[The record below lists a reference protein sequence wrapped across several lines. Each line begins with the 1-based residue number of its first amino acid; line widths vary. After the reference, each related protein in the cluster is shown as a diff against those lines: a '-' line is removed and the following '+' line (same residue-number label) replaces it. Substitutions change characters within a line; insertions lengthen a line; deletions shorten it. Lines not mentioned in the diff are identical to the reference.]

1 MDDALNEKGYWITGT
16 TTKYHLVAEPGVT
29 TAITLDNVDIT
40 VDITK
45 LDCINVSHADVVI
58 TLVRKNRLYSQAGGT
73 ADKYK
78 NGNAI
83 TKDGMDGSL
92 TIQCENEDK
101 KGHRCDESCGSLSA
115 KGDPS
120 KSHAGAIGGTYRV
133 AINPDT
139 KPIETGFVNFTI
151 KGGNIEASAGAHCP
165 GIGAACRAQERGGYT
180 KDILI
185 SGGNVTAVGTQYGSG
200 IGSGMGTKVDGIRI
214 TGGTVKAT
222 GGQYAPGIGA
232 SGTLDA
238 FTSFQTQETENVVIS
253 GRDTVVTA
261 IGDSGSSMPGI
272 GSGGGN
278 SKVKNVKAS
287 PDTGYQGYI
296 QDGTSLTDYTFMDGT
311 PFSGPTDIKVGRF
324 YTKVYFGPFRD
335 ANDIDKTSKEQIGA
349 NHLISKSGGEPFTG
363 EQLKQLTKVMGKQ
376 ENGEYFPADELSIA
390 DETQL
395 EAINEAKKKGQI
407 GDFPLTFTTANGT
420 KATVTVSFRM
430 DGTDAAQ
437 IDPEK
442 PTSMIG
448 ANDFEEETGG
458 EAFEEEEIKKLG
470 ELKGKDPEGN
480 NISYVDYLLNAE
492 QYKKI
497 NDAKTAGK
505 AGVFPL
511 TYETAD
517 GEKAVISVTLVKY
530 DQTTENP
537 ENGET
542 LKGKD
547 VISKTGGAAFSEE
560 QLLAMTK
567 ASGLDQD
574 GNPLPEGQISLAD
587 SSQVEKINQAKKAG
601 AKGEFPLTIKT
612 EGGTEVAV
620 TVYLTDEGSDGT
632 AYDPENPA
640 AAIGA
645 DDAEHE
651 TGGEA
656 FTEEEIIEL
665 CKARGKNKNGDTLD
679 LKADKNQLTAL
690 NEAKKAGKT
699 GMFGMTFS
707 MEDGTKVQVK
717 VTLTGK
723 HQVVFDPNGGDYT
736 PEVQTVEG
744 GNRLVR
750 PKEPKKDGYEFAGW
764 FYTDENG
771 TEKEWDFKTP
781 VHDGMTLR
789 AKWEKTPEKQT
800 QTGDGKKEQGEDS
813 KKDSGGK
820 TKKKNPPDWEY
831 SKRNGSASK
840 TNAAKTSDR
849 RPVQGMLLLT
859 AASMAGFVI
868 LTMKKAK

>member
-1 MDDALNEKGYWITGT
+1 M
-16 TTKYHLVAEPGVT
+16 T
-29 TAITLDNVDIT
+29 TALTLDNVDIT
-40 VDITK
+40 VDTTK

-58 TLVRKNRLYSQAGGT
+58 TLVGKNRLHSQAGGSN
-73 ADKYK
+73 DRYK

-92 TIQCENEDK
+92 TIQCENADK

-120 KSHAGAIGGTYRV
+120 KFHAGAIGGTYRV

-151 KGGNIEASAGAHCP
+151 RGGNIEASAGAHCP

-185 SGGNVTAVGTQYGSG
+185 SGGNITAVGTQYGSG
-200 IGSGMGTKVDGIRI
+200 IGSGMGTKVDGIKI

-232 SGTLDA
+232 SGTDPS
-238 FTSFQTQETENVVIS
+238 FVSFQTQETENVVIS
-253 GRDTVVTA
+253 GGDTVVTA
-261 IGDSGSSMPGI
+261 IGDVGGIPGI

-311 PFSGPTDIKVGRF
+311 PFSEPTDIKVGRF

-363 EQLKQLTKVMGKQ
+363 EQLKQLTKVTGKQ
-376 ENGEYFPADELSIA
+376 ESGEYFPADELSIA
-390 DETQL
+390 DEKQL

-420 KATVTVSFRM
+420 EATVTVSLRT

-437 IDPEK
+437 LNPEK

-448 ANDFEEETGG
+448 ANDFQEETGG
-458 EAFEEEEIKKLG
+458 EAFGEDEIKKLG

-480 NISYVDYLLNAE
+480 NISYGDYLLNAE

-505 AGVFPL
+505 AGIFPL

-517 GEKAVISVTLVKY
+517 GKKAVISVTLVKY
-530 DQTTENP
+530 DQTAENP

-547 VISKTGGAAFSEE
+547 VISRTGGAAFSED

-574 GNPLPEGQISLAD
+574 GKPLLNGQISLAD
-587 SSQVEKINQAKKAG
+587 SSQVEKINEAKKAG
-601 AKGEFPLTIKT
+601 TKGEFPLTIKT
-612 EGGTEVAV
+612 NGGTEVTV

-632 AYDPENPA
+632 AYDPGNPVST
-640 AAIGA
+640 IGA
-645 DDAEHE
+645 DNAEHE
-651 TGGEA
+651 TGGEP
-656 FTEEEIIEL
+656 FTGEEVIEL
-665 CKARGKNKNGDTLD
+665 CKARGKNGNGDTLD
-679 LKADKNQLTAL
+679 LMADKKQLAAL

-699 GMFGMTFS
+699 GVFEMTFS
-707 MEDGTKVQVK
+707 MNDGTKVQVK

-723 HQVVFDPNGGDYT
+723 HKAVFDPDGGDYT

-744 GNRLVR
+744 GNRLVC

-771 TEKEWDFKTP
+771 KETEWDFKNP
-781 VHDGMTLR
+781 VHQDMTLK
-789 AKWEKTPEKQT
+789 AKWNKKSSEQEQK
-800 QTGDGKKEQGEDS
+800 GDGQQSQGENN
-813 KKDSGGK
+813 KKD
-820 TKKKNPPDWEY
+820 TKKKTGEKDTPDWEY
-831 SKRNGSASK
+831 SKRDRGASE
-840 TNAAKTSDR
+840 TNTAKTSDR
-849 RPVQGMLLLT
+849 KPVYLMLGFSAAALLGIGIL
-859 AASMAGFVI
+859 SMRKRK
-868 LTMKKAK
+868 L